1 MTSVEVARTPDEV
14 EALRPTWA
22 ALQSPFLTSDLDFVL
37 AYVENTPGV
46 HRPHA
51 VVLSDENGPVALV
64 SGRIEDAPLPARLGP
79 KTVLNPTVRS
89 LTVTYGGFMGQVDG
103 TTTPQLLAALQES
116 VEPGEIDIIRMRMLD
131 LDSPVRTAAI
141 EGSPFLRREH
151 FSAQMPHLRTQIS
164 VSLDEFFARR
174 SRRRRDSVRRYVKR
188 LEKTYGDGARIEI
201 FRTRDQIDR
210 LFADSELIHRETYQH
225 VLGVGF
231 SDEKVQRALTELA
244 MDRGWFRGYIL
255 YLNDAPAAF
264 WHGNAYKGVFGI
276 GATGFDPAFAD
287 ARPGTY
293 LLMRAVED
301 LAADGSVE
309 TLDFGFGDAE
319 YKRHFGDECRPEEDV
334 VLVERRA
341 RPLALNLARTGLQGT
356 TKVARGAVERVGGLG
371 RLRRRRRERLAE
383 KAKQ

>member
-51 VVLSDENGPVALV
+51 VVLSDESGPVALV

-151 FSAQMPHLRTQIS
+151 FSAQMPHWRTQIS
-164 VSLDEFFARR
+164 GSLDEFLARR
-174 SRRRRDSVRRYVKR
+174 SRRRRESVRRYVKR

-210 LFADSELIHRETYQH
+210 LFADSALIHRETYQH

>member
-1 MTSVEVARTPDEV
+1 MTSVEVARTLDEV

-51 VVLSDENGPVALV
+51 VVLSDESGPVALV

-151 FSAQMPHLRTQIS
+151 FSAQMPHWRTQIS
-164 VSLDEFFARR
+164 GSLDEFLARR
-174 SRRRRDSVRRYVKR
+174 SRRRRESVRRYVKR

-210 LFADSELIHRETYQH
+210 LFADSALIHRETYQH

>member
-1 MTSVEVARTPDEV
+1 MTSVEVARTLDEV

-37 AYVENTPGV
+37 AYVENTRGV

-51 VVLSDENGPVALV
+51 VALSDESGPVALV
-64 SGRIEDAPLPARLGP
+64 SGRIEDAPFPARLGP

-151 FSAQMPHLRTQIS
+151 FSAQMPHWRTQIS
-164 VSLDEFFARR
+164 GSLDGFLARR
-174 SRRRRDSVRRYVKR
+174 SRRRRESVRRYAKR

-210 LFADSELIHRETYQH
+210 LFADSALIHRETYQH

-231 SDEKVQRALTELA
+231 SDEKAQRALTELA

-319 YKRHFGDECRPEEDV
+319 YKRHFGDECRSEEDV